1 MEAESTGEV
10 ADLPM
15 EEGKRTILRSA
26 RIFLVED
33 MDVREVLLNMPNV
46 FTLNQEDKIKSP
58 DNTRRVQCETFLEI
72 LPSRGAKAYDI
83 FKGALKKVN
92 PALVEVLNREGKLL
106 HALCNNLISN
116 FSVQQII
123 RIMTLTVTVS

>member
-1 MEAESTGEV
+1 MEEETTGEV
-10 ADLPM
+10 VDKPI
-15 EEGKRTILRSA
+15 EDRERKILRSVRA
-26 RIFLVED
+26 GLVED
-33 MDVREVLLNMPNV
+33 MDAGEVLLQMPNV
-46 FTLNQEDKIKSP
+46 FTSNEEEKIKSP

-92 PALVEVLNREGKLL
+92 PSLVEVLNREGKLL

-123 RIMTLTVTVS
+123 RIMTLTVTVF